1 MLVCITPVE
10 LFGCLS
16 SKTDSARKP
25 PKIAPKT
32 DIGEITVFRLLFEDF
47 NALASCCT
55 VMAKETGLSV
65 LCRPT
70 WLREID

>member
-1 MLVCITPVE
+1 LEAIRK
-10 LFGCLS
+10 LFLGPR
-16 SKTDSARKP
+16 TDSASKP

-65 LCRPT
+65 LSRPT